1 MWGGR
6 PLRIASVMKILR
18 KSCGA
23 KSRGWPAESVS
34 PVRFRTSLRPSRII
48 CRDTGVRWPPYV
60 HWNSSGIGGFQIF
73 SATP

>member
-34 PVRFRTSLRPSRII
+34 PVRSRTSLRRHPLI
-48 CRDTGVRWPPYV
+48 DHGVGLV
-60 HWNSSGIGGFQIF
+60 EQGS
-73 SATP
+73 